1 MVNVS
6 QEGRHIVTRTMPFR
20 ESLARANV
28 HLEGNKMLK
37 TVARIVLALYGALA
51 LFAAANVFMDP
62 TRIADQ
68 MGLAPVRD
76 LGLATFRGDIGGL
89 FAGSGLFML
98 AAALRGERWYLIP
111 PLVYAAIALA
121 ARTATIS
128 LTGYEQEMLT
138 PMVIEGVTI
147 AILLAAYTIFSLTEN

>member
-1 MVNVS
+1 
-6 QEGRHIVTRTMPFR
+6 
-20 ESLARANV
+20 
-28 HLEGNKMLK
+28 MLK
-37 TVARIVLALYGALA
+37 TVARAVLALYGALA

-62 TRIADQ
+62 ARVADQ
-68 MGLAPVRD
+68 MGLAPIRD

-111 PLVYAAIALA
+111 PLVYASLALA
-121 ARTATIS
+121 ARTATLG
-128 LTGYEQEMLT
+128 LTGYEQEFVL

-147 AILLAAYTIFSLTEN
+147 AILLAAYAIFSPSEN